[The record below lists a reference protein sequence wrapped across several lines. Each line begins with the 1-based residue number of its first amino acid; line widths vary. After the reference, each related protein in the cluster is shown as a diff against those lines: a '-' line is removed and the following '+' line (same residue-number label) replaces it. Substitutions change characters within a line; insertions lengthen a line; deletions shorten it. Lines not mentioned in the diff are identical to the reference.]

1 MKITLI
7 AAVDDMF
14 GIGKDNTIVWQ
25 NDEDMRHFRQ
35 YTEGKVVVM
44 GRKTWDSLPTKPLP
58 MRENWILS
66 RDSDYRDLLLSCPSS
81 NNFEIF
87 SDIEDMV
94 GWADFKEYED
104 NLQSSE
110 ICIIGGQSI
119 YEQFMPHA
127 THLVITRIKG
137 NYHCDRFFPVIDE
150 SWQRYDI
157 DVKDTCRIEYYK
169 LKDV

>member
-7 AAVDDMF
+7 AAVDESN
-14 GIGKDNTIVWQ
+14 GIGKDNAIAWQ

-44 GRKTWDSLPTKPLP
+44 GRKTWDSLPVKPLP
-58 MRENWILS
+58 RRYNWVITKSKIDDTILDLFIYNS
-66 RDSDYRDLLLSCPSS
+66 GFMFSSFDYLMESTGYNSGLK
-81 NNFEIF
+81 
-87 SDIEDMV
+87 
-94 GWADFKEYED
+94 G
-104 NLQSSE
+104 QE

-137 NYHCDRFFPVIDE
+137 NYDCDRFFPVIDDT
-150 SWQRYDI
+150 WHRYDI

-169 LKDV
+169 RKSA